1 VFENFVYERNLTERA
16 YDPYSAELKM
26 SMFIPLSHYAYLMKK
41 RVKPELSRRYYQD
54 ALRIIT
60 PKGLAHYVEY
70 LKSTGRKEE
79 ALSFVEAIGPYAEK
93 DPDVRKLSDEIR
105 EQFL

>member
-16 YDPYSAELKM
+16 ADTYSAEMKM

-41 RVKPELSRRYYQD
+41 QGKPDLSNKYYRD
-54 ALRIIT
+54 SLRLIT

-70 LKSTGRKEE
+70 LKSTGRKGE
-79 ALSFVEAIGPYAEK
+79 ALSFVEAIEPYAEK

-105 EQFL
+105 EQFM